1 MKNIFVING
10 GQNFGHSGGAY
21 NNTITSVTDEFFTNH
36 PDYNVQVTNIENGY
50 NPDEEVTKY
59 NWADIIIYHTPIWW
73 FQVPFGL
80 KKYLDEVFTAGHRK
94 GIYNSDGRH
103 AATPEIGY
111 GTGGTMHGKH
121 YMVTTTWNAPST
133 AFTLPGEFFG
143 ETSVDDGVLFGFH
156 RMNAFVGLSKIE
168 GFHFH
173 DVMKNPDMEFE
184 MGRYKKHL
192 ETVFSNNTVTA

>member
-10 GQNFGHSGGAY
+10 AQNFGHSGGAY
-21 NNTITSVTDEFFTNH
+21 NNTVATVTQEFFANH
-36 PDYNVQVTNIENGY
+36 AEYNVQVTNIEEGY
-50 NPDEEVTKY
+50 DPDNEVIKFTQ
-59 NWADIIIYHTPIWW
+59 ADVIVYHTPIWW

-80 KKYLDEVFTAGHRK
+80 KKYLDEVFTSGHRK

-103 AATPEIGY
+103 AATPEVGY

-121 YMVTTTWNAPST
+121 YMVTTTWNAPAT
-133 AFTLPGEFFG
+133 AFTLPGEFFE

-156 RMNAFVGLSKIE
+156 RMNAFVGLNKIN

-192 ETVFSNNTVTA
+192 ESIFETEPANI